1 MTHNQVPYD
10 LAADNEPESPMM
22 RGNVSPH
29 SHMRLLESFAEDNI
43 LSLIPKKYR
52 QVEMKYSKLG
62 EVYMV

>member
-10 LAADNEPESPMM
+10 LTADNEPKSPMM
-22 RGNVSPH
+22 RGNVSSH
-29 SHMRLLESFAEDNI
+29 SHVRLLESFAEDNI

-62 EVYMV
+62 EVYTV